1 MNSKKIMLAILCV
14 GVAAAACTAT
24 ANNPK
29 LDSRYEYTVGDD
41 VAQRT
46 ASIFRITAGIEE
58 PTLVYYD
65 RENHYIVAEII
76 GNTDNVEAAKR
87 EIDALVDVIRANVV
101 GYAKKQ
107 HRLDLTDND
116 VTLIYYVDS
125 DQGVPVEVVRR
136 EKGKYIVPV
145 GGEAGGDAE
154 DKE

>member
-1 MNSKKIMLAILCV
+1 MNSTKIFLAVLCV
-14 GVAAAACTAT
+14 GIAAAACSAT

-46 ASIFRITAGIEE
+46 ASIFRVTAGIEE

-65 RENHYIVAEII
+65 RDTHDIVAEII
-76 GNTDNVEAAKR
+76 GSTDNVEAAKR
-87 EIDALVDVIRANVV
+87 EVDALVDVIRANVV
-101 GYAKKQ
+101 GYAKKR
-107 HRLDLTDND
+107 HKLDLTDND

-125 DQGVPVEVVRR
+125 DQGVPLEVVRR

-145 GGEAGGDAE
+145 GGAE
-154 DKE
+154 SDSTEERD

>member
-65 RENHYIVAEII
+65 RENHDIVAEII

-125 DQGVPVEVVRR
+125 DQGVPEEVVRR
-136 EKGKYIVPV
+136 ERGQFIVPKTS
-145 GGEAGGDAE
+145 GEE
-154 DKE
+154 KE

>member
-1 MNSKKIMLAILCV
+1 MNAKKIFLAILIA

-24 ANNPK
+24 AHNPK
-29 LDSRYEYTVGDD
+29 LDSKYEYTVGDD

-65 RENHYIVAEII
+65 RENHDVVAEII
-76 GNTDNVEAAKR
+76 GSTDNVEGAKH
-87 EIDALVDVIRANVV
+87 EIDALVDVIRSNVV

-107 HRLDLTDND
+107 HGIDLTDND

-136 EKGKYIVPV
+136 EKGQYVVPKA
-145 GGEAGGDAE
+145 EAE
-154 DKE
+154 EKE